1 MFVKIRF
8 IYVMFVVLILIGIMI
23 PFVAVFKKFN
33 NIFRY
38 WTSSMILFLSGIKT
52 EIIGKPDNK
61 TNIFIVNHKS
71 MMDIMVL
78 EMATGK
84 KHNLSWV
91 AKVELFKIKYF
102 GLALS
107 LTNMISLNRED
118 RKGIIKLLK
127 DVKDRVESKRTIAIF
142 PEGTRY
148 PKNDF
153 LPFKSGA
160 GIIANKLKLRVQPVV
175 LVNTESFKNMKVIFL
190 DSFDATKEKDWLQD
204 SRTEMFKVF
213 LENKNITK

>member
-1 MFVKIRF
+1 MFAKSRF

-23 PFVAVFKKFN
+23 PFVAIFRKFN
-33 NIFRY
+33 NTLRY
-38 WTSSMILFLSGIKT
+38 WTSSLILFFSGIKP
-52 EIIGKPDNK
+52 EIIGKPDENA
-61 TNIFIVNHKS
+61 NMFIVNHKS

-78 EMATGK
+78 EMASGK
-84 KHNLSWV
+84 KHDLSWV
-91 AKVELFKIKYF
+91 AKVELFQIKYF

-127 DVKDRVESKRTIAIF
+127 DVKDRVENKRTIAIF

-148 PKNDF
+148 PKDGF

-160 GIIANKLKLRVQPVV
+160 EIIANKLKLKVQPVV
-175 LVNTESFKNMKVIFL
+175 LVNTESFKDMKVIFL
-190 DSFDATKEKDWLQD
+190 DSFDATKDNEWLQE
-204 SRTEMFKVF
+204 SRTKMLDIYLKQ
-213 LENKNITK
+213 K

>member
-1 MFVKIRF
+1 
-8 IYVMFVVLILIGIMI
+8 MFVVLILIGIMI
-23 PFVAVFKKFN
+23 PFVAVFRKFN